1 MSAWAS
7 KKLGRR
13 QTQKRRSQKPFRQ
26 DATFICGTVKR
37 PLGSNVAVAEKTRVL
52 KRISK
57 KDNALLRHMAW
68 LKELEENR
76 KRLEEEKKAEEERKA
91 ERLRLL
97 KRGATETGEKARN
110 AVSKDADDATT
121 KPKPA
126 WCRTE
131 ETNKKAEELAND
143 EQALLD
149 FVDDLNFEQY
159 TEDLELQTLMSQ
171 VQSHIKSLQREKK
184 KDETRLHACVDVS
197 AGVSHLY
204 QFL

>member
-1 MSAWAS
+1 MSTWSS

-13 QTQKRRSQKPFRQ
+13 QTQKRRSQRQFRQ
-26 DATFICGTVKR
+26 DSTFICGTVKK

-97 KRGATETGEKARN
+97 KRDSTGAKKAES
-110 AVSKDADDATT
+110 AVTKDADCMT

-126 WCRTE
+126 WCQTE
-131 ETNKKAEELAND
+131 ETNKKSEEQAND
-143 EQALLD
+143 EQALLA

-159 TEDLELQTLMSQ
+159 TEDLELQTLMTQ

-184 KDETRLHACVDVS
+184 KDETRLQACVDVS
-197 AGVSHLY
+197 HDLSPA
-204 QFL
+204 